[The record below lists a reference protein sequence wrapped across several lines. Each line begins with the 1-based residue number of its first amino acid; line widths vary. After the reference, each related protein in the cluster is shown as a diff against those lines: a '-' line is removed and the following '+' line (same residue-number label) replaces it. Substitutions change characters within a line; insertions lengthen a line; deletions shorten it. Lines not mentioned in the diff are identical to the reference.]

1 MPLTMCM
8 WFERHLDQRMEKTF
22 HVSSE
27 TDSKSSVS
35 RAWFGN
41 CGLIIQSG
49 QSLPPVSGKM
59 LNSRCLTLVPT
70 RMRNTHLKTY

>member
-1 MPLTMCM
+1 MC
-8 WFERHLDQRMEKTF
+8 FERHLDQRTENTLY
-22 HVSSE
+22 VSSE
-27 TDSKSSVS
+27 TNSKSSIS

-59 LNSRCLTLVPT
+59 LNSKCLTPVLT
-70 RMRNTHLKTY
+70 RMRNTDLKTY